1 MRIDSYLSVV
11 LCIFTQRTQ
20 TGIISLKKYYVRVNN
35 LGTAIQQLF
44 LNSENSLH
52 IATFEL
58 IKRAATN
65 TVLKPTLLNRDSN
78 QRKKDN

>member
-20 TGIISLKKYYVRVNN
+20 TGTISLKKKYYVRVNN
-35 LGTAIQQLF
+35 LGTTIQQLF

-52 IATFEL
+52 IATPKNSLHIVTFEL
-58 IKRAATN
+58 IRRAAST
-65 TVLKPTLLNRDSN
+65 LPTLF
-78 QRKKDN
+78 